1 MSSVSQS
8 TMPES
13 LQERYALVRDR
24 IAAAAA
30 RAGHRADDI
39 ILVAVT
45 KFADHEQIR
54 AMIDLGHRD
63 FGENKVQT
71 LMQHAAM
78 VEEYLARLKLLKTT
92 KRSQPRAGG
101 ELLSAVRS
109 ERAAQAHGHA
119 EPPETVRWHMIGH
132 LQRNKARRALEHAA
146 AVHSID
152 TLRLLEALSRLCGEL
167 GREIDVFLELRAIE
181 SGERTGFGPAELPAA
196 VELAAR
202 LPHLRL
208 RGLMAMAA
216 PDPLARAGELSSQSN
231 ARRTFAS
238 VRELGSRLPV
248 DAFVG
253 KRVEYSMG
261 MSGDLEAAIQEG
273 AHWVRIGT
281 ALFENVAEERP

>member
-1 MSSVSQS
+1 
-8 TMPES
+8 
-13 LQERYALVRDR
+13 
-24 IAAAAA
+24 
-30 RAGHRADDI
+30 
-39 ILVAVT
+39 
-45 KFADHEQIR
+45 
-54 AMIDLGHRD
+54 
-63 FGENKVQT
+63 
-71 LMQHAAM
+71 
-78 VEEYLARLKLLKTT
+78 
-92 KRSQPRAGG
+92 
-101 ELLSAVRS
+101 
-109 ERAAQAHGHA
+109 
-119 EPPETVRWHMIGH
+119 
-132 LQRNKARRALEHAA
+132 ARRALEHAA

-152 TLRLLEALSRLCGEL
+152 TPRLLEALSRLCGEL

-181 SGERTGFGPAELPAA
+181 TGERTGFGPDELPAA